1 MAVVPPHA
9 LIPNR
14 SYSELDTEGYV
25 CVVTGKDG
33 QYVHAIGAMKDIRR
47 NLTRPDLRPSIG
59 REEVVE
65 VAV

>member
-1 MAVVPPHA
+1 MC
-9 LIPNR
+9 R
-14 SYSELDTEGYV
+14 DRKGWTV
-25 CVVTGKDG
+25 CSRHDV
-33 QYVHAIGAMKDIRR
+33 AIGAMKDIRR